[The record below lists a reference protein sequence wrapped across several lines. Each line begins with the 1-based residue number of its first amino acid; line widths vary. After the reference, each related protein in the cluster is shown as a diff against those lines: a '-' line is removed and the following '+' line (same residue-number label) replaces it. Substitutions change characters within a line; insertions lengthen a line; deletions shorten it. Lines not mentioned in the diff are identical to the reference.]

1 MFWITVFLAFAAA
14 AGTVYFLVRGIVAFL
29 ATTEAELTG
38 DGPSESARA
47 QNRAMQ
53 GRVLLQAV
61 AVGLALLALTLVAA

>member
-61 AVGLALLALTLVAA
+61 AVGLALLALSLAAA